1 MKRKLHI
8 LLLAMLLPLLNSNV
22 HAQDTIP
29 CLFDTILQQHIQGN
43 PKLQNELKYMDFRV
57 RHFRE
62 QNTNLHFYPK
72 PQPEPPCDMCFMMDA
87 GCATTKYVVP
97 VLVHIVHLT
106 SDNTI
111 GTGSNIPNEQVDQ
124 AMVTLNKQFSGYGV
138 TDTMAVNTGIQFYL
152 APVGPNSN
160 GIFRYANNMSN
171 HTGHKDSA
179 AKLLDLIDSQYR
191 NGNYINLFIVNQIN
205 NPAVK
210 GYATM
215 PGKFYNHLI
224 TIAREYFGDYN
235 NCTDCDLSSTTNGKT
250 IAHEFGHYLGLYHT
264 FHDSCQG
271 GTPETCD
278 TEGDKCCDTPPV
290 AKANSGCSGT
300 PPNSC
305 AGTSPDQIENF
316 MDYAGDA
323 CTYWFTRNQAERMH
337 YTLEYERPDLI
348 DIEQLIT
355 HDPDI
360 CFLSA
365 RFRAI
370 KNVSCDTGTM
380 VLKAIPFQSSGVEYH
395 WTIYDNLDNVVYS
408 KNDTDNHIF
417 SYFMNTEGFYH
428 VKLKVIY
435 DGDTATETV
444 NKLLWVANC
453 ADAIES
459 EQGNWYFGARAGLV
473 FTETGTRPSLDAIRP
488 PNPLLP
494 PTINSHEGGI
504 SISNAQGELMFYA
517 GGNQTNANEGQV
529 FNSDH
534 ERINSHRS
542 VNLHI
547 SGTAVQNAI
556 TFPCPLDTSKM
567 MLLQNNA
574 NGVGAF
580 SYTLLKKNTQG
591 KFELDTPSIN
601 TLINVPGF
609 NNDTF
614 RIGEYLSAAPKCDGI
629 GHWVAV
635 VATHGTAD
643 SFNTLFILSIDSN
656 GISVADTQFLYLS
669 KYHPSDSSRTFYG
682 YGQAKFSPDATKL
695 ALYKYIWDFNRKTG
709 EISNRVEIPDN
720 KFDVFGLTFSPNSR
734 YLYWINIE
742 NNSLFRLDLS
752 QRDFESNIERI
763 GFAPN
768 RYSSASMQ
776 IGPDNKIYIASP
788 KSDFLGVINS
798 PDIPMSATPNPL
810 GYEPNGAALK
820 IGTSGGRSEEGLP
833 NFVDAK
839 KEELVKDTIFYT
851 ISNCNQ
857 VQFSTTACCR
867 ANFKWIFGD
876 GDTSNQRIP
885 EEHTYASYGGYTV
898 YLVLDAKD
906 TISVQIPMNPPTVS
920 ILGADT
926 ICYYGQQLIYQAKS
940 QFTEQTNYIWTMGND
955 TLLGPP
961 GQPDLAYI
969 SIDSIPNTIKVF
981 AYDPV
986 RDCSATDTL
995 NVVYS
1000 AGIENNIIN
1009 QGKAYFVFNDI
1020 DSSDYTM
1027 EGSTP
1032 SGGDESFIYRWYSSK
1047 DSITWTELTG
1057 QTGQH
1062 LASHTSDTVLHL
1074 KRIVESELCERPS
1087 NIVKAYLITKN
1098 NTIGDSA
1105 SIVNCGDDSIF
1116 ISGTNPI
1123 DGLGIYKF
1131 EWFISDNGTDWD
1143 LIEEENDTT
1152 YEYPIVSLN
1161 KYYRRVV
1168 YSGYDTLYSNTL
1180 LATSGILNNF
1190 INNGSDTTILFDYND
1205 SPNLDIVGSEAAAIE
1220 TVTYQ
1225 WYMSIDSADWQ
1236 PISGKTFQDLEFD
1249 ELQTISWFYRQAS
1262 ISGCNTQSNIVKVF
1276 YALLDS
1282 NTIGD
1287 SAIVVFCPG
1296 DSLTVIGSTPYG
1308 GVNNFQYKWFESAN
1322 GTSWTQIA
1330 EETRQHID
1338 FAGIA
1343 QIKYIKRSVISGLD
1357 SIESNVVQFIPRI
1370 RSNSQN
1376 PSNEVYFCPSTD
1388 TSINFSGSTPIIF
1401 PTESPSYQWYISS
1414 DSVNFSPISGQTAQN
1429 LNISTADYIVYLFRE
1444 VTVAGCVSQSSTAKI
1459 IPAIQHNKVF
1469 IETPACQA
1477 FYDSRTLIKGETI
1490 LINNDPG
1497 ATYEYKWQQS
1507 DFGTTWNDIQAFKL
1521 NTFGPTFLY
1530 NPNRIDRILNDI
1542 PQKHYR
1548 RVISIGTCKS
1558 YSNEVEVINYT
1569 IDTIKNINLDVNNT
1583 EIAIGA
1589 KKIEPD
1595 SLFKVT
1601 WQTSCNGEGWENIE
1615 EDYHNDTLWNVSNY
1629 FPKMI
1634 RRKIVTLN
1642 YLGIAECDSV
1652 YSYLEYEIITS
1663 HPASQSIN
1671 VGESAD
1677 FWVEYISTIPFE
1689 IQWQKYNASTQVW
1702 EDMAGKTDPSL
1713 SIFGDQC
1720 NNQSQYRAKLSNS
1733 CRTLTTNA
1741 ATLTVNNPYSDYFLW
1756 LKDNPADI
1764 ASEPNNLIN
1773 VRGGYMLSPDI
1784 LVSHDSFLIDPG
1796 AWPHRTSASL
1806 GYYDG
1811 VYIHTIVR
1819 NNGTDTSKGGKLFL
1833 YAGLAGS
1840 NNHWDFSFS
1849 NVPQG
1854 YWFGNTN
1861 HLNYLPGL
1869 QTPTPTFG
1877 TPINFEGIEIP
1888 NIPPGG
1894 IDTIVYHWNHAP
1906 EHFKISSISHPHAG
1920 SNIFTS
1926 KNTITYLARIENCE
1940 EAPHNM
1946 TYQEHFYPNK
1956 EHHSAYLNIKN
1967 NARIAAIHSHKL
1979 PMKGP
1984 RNLSTNLTKLPD
1996 QWTLVTNDYNSPYT
2010 IVINSDSTDHFY
2022 STAEMYVY
2030 FDQNLW
2036 NAFVLGG
2043 YAGAGYTIIEP
2054 GIFRIDTL
2062 VPAYWDNISLAQDS
2076 VGYMGYSLHYKPGA
2090 AFSGLLTN
2098 QLFLVEFSQ
2107 GTELVGELYLHT
2119 QSQVYVEPA
2128 ALREDE
2134 SLSNPAPPSPS
2145 ALHHFTFLTNP
2156 NPFGN
2161 ELNIYIRGFE
2171 EGANVVM
2178 YDMNAKEIATTGPSE
2193 GRETVYRSTISTN
2206 HLAEGVY
2213 FIRYQSNSKQV
2224 VKKVVLVRQ

>member
-1 MKRKLHI
+1 
-8 LLLAMLLPLLNSNV
+8 
-22 HAQDTIP
+22 
-29 CLFDTILQQHIQGN
+29 
-43 PKLQNELKYMDFRV
+43 
-57 RHFRE
+57 
-62 QNTNLHFYPK
+62 
-72 PQPEPPCDMCFMMDA
+72 
-87 GCATTKYVVP
+87 
-97 VLVHIVHLT
+97 
-106 SDNTI
+106 
-111 GTGSNIPNEQVDQ
+111 
-124 AMVTLNKQFSGYGV
+124 
-138 TDTMAVNTGIQFYL
+138 
-152 APVGPNSN
+152 
-160 GIFRYANNMSN
+160 
-171 HTGHKDSA
+171 
-179 AKLLDLIDSQYR
+179 
-191 NGNYINLFIVNQIN
+191 
-205 NPAVK
+205 VK